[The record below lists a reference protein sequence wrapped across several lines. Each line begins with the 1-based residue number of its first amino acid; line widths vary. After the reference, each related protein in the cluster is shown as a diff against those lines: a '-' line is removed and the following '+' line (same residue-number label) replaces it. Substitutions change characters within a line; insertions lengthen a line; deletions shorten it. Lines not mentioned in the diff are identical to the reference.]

1 MAAFWDVTSCSLV
14 EVNRRFRG
22 ACCPIIR
29 TAMEAVSTPLSSV
42 NFYQTAQHH
51 RRQPSSYFPPRDWN
65 LFSLVFNLSL
75 ISYSWTLWPFCHM
88 FLWIPCSVAVY
99 TIPVLSSKCWNTV
112 STLHYFLTDTET
124 FFFGCVHR
132 SWQVT
137 PWGRV
142 GGGASTRHTT
152 WRYMSYNMAQWR
164 SCRKPYAEEDERNFV
179 IERLQCFST
188 QAIYIYRLILN
199 SEINRLKTLSVILFP
214 VLLLLG
220 AGVAQSV

>member
-1 MAAFWDVTSCSLV
+1 
-14 EVNRRFRG
+14 
-22 ACCPIIR
+22 
-29 TAMEAVSTPLSSV
+29 
-42 NFYQTAQHH
+42 
-51 RRQPSSYFPPRDWN
+51 
-65 LFSLVFNLSL
+65 
-75 ISYSWTLWPFCHM
+75 M

-112 STLHYFLTDTET
+112 SILHYFLTDSET

-142 GGGASTRHTT
+142 GRGGGASTRHTT
-152 WRYMSYNMAQWR
+152 WRCMSYDMAQWR

-188 QAIYIYRLILN
+188 QAYIHTQAYLEFWYQQTKNFTYHIISSSFIARSWGSSVSVVSDYRLEDRGSIPGRGSLLSSGYGGPVPGVKRGRGVTLTTHPYLVPTSGMSRSYTSSPPWRLHGGSGTALLKLVFIL
-199 SEINRLKTLSVILFP
+199 LSLI
-214 VLLLLG
+214 
-220 AGVAQSV
+220 